1 MASEALTPTSY
12 ISHHLTN
19 LTINVEG
26 FGKVNADTII
36 MSWVLGI
43 VSLGLFWLVARK
55 ATTGVPGRLQSFIE
69 MMVEFVD
76 NTVKDIF
83 PGDRKFLAPLAL
95 TIFVWVFMMNLMD
108 LFPIDWVATVSHGLG
123 APAWKAV
130 PSTDLNTTF
139 AMSFTVFFLII
150 FFSFKA
156 KGVGGFI
163 HELYAAP
170 FGTVKI
176 TANPVSWVL
185 AIFLAIA
192 NIALNIIEYLAKP
205 ISLGMRLFG
214 NMYAGELIF
223 MLLGLLGTIASVSVG
238 GVVAGAASG
247 ILTWGWAVFHIL
259 IIILQA
265 FIFMVL
271 STVYIAMAHEGH

>member
-1 MASEALTPTSY
+1 MASGSGPQTPSEY

-19 LTINVEG
+19 LTVKVGDGG
-26 FGKVNADTII
+26 FWSVNLDSII
-36 MSWVLGI
+36 MSWVVGLIG
-43 VSLGLFWLVARK
+43 LGLFWLVARK
-55 ATTGVPGRLQSFIE
+55 ATAGVPGRLQSFIE

-83 PGDRKFLAPLAL
+83 PGDRSFLAPLAL

-108 LFPIDWVATVSHGLG
+108 LIPIDWTAFIMENVLHVHY
-123 APAWKAV
+123 WKVV

-139 AMSFTVFFLII
+139 AMSFSIFFLII

-156 KGVGGFI
+156 KGAGGFI
-163 HELYAAP
+163 HELFTAP
-170 FGTVKI
+170 FGS
-176 TANPVSWVL
+176 NPVLW
-185 AIFLAIA
+185 IPNF
-192 NIALNIIEYLAKP
+192 ALNMIEFLAKP

-223 MLLGLLGTIASVSVG
+223 MLLGLLGTIASLTIG
-238 GVVAGAASG
+238 GFLAGFFSG
-247 ILTWGWAVFHIL
+247 GLQFLWAVFHIL

-271 STVYIAMAHEGH
+271 SVVYISMAHEAH

>member
-1 MASEALTPTSY
+1 MASGSGPQTASDY

-19 LTINVEG
+19 LSVNVEG
-26 FGKVNADTII
+26 FGKVNVDTIV
-36 MSWVLGI
+36 MSWVLGLL
-43 VSLGLFWLVARK
+43 SLGIFWLVARK

-95 TIFVWVFMMNLMD
+95 TIFVWVFMMNFMD
-108 LFPIDWVATVSHGLG
+108 LIPIDWVATISHGLG

-156 KGVGGFI
+156 KGVGGFM
-163 HELYAAP
+163 HELFTAP
-170 FGTVKI
+170 FGSH
-176 TANPVSWVL
+176 PVLW
-185 AIFLAIA
+185 IPNF
-192 NIALNIIEYLAKP
+192 ALNLIEFLAKP

-223 MLLGLLGTIASVSVG
+223 MLLGLLGTIASLSFG
-238 GVVAGAASG
+238 GIVAGAASG

>member
-19 LTINVEG
+19 LTVNVDG
-26 FGKVNADTII
+26 FGKINVDTII
-36 MSWVLGI
+36 MSWVLGLI
-43 VSLGLFWLVARK
+43 GLGLFWLVARK
-55 ATTGVPGRLQSFIE
+55 ATVGVPGRLQSFIE

-83 PGDRKFLAPLAL
+83 PGERTFLAPLAL
-95 TIFVWVFMMNLMD
+95 TIFVWVFLMNFMD
-108 LFPIDWVATVSHGLG
+108 LIPIDWVATVSHGLG

-156 KGVGGFI
+156 KGVGGFM
-163 HELYAAP
+163 HELFTAP
-170 FGTVKI
+170 FGSHPALWI
-176 TANPVSWVL
+176 PN
-185 AIFLAIA
+185 F
-192 NIALNIIEYLAKP
+192 ALNLIEFLAKP

-223 MLLGLLGTIASVSVG
+223 MLLGLLGTIASLSFG